1 MMSTNDVVAALRGA
15 RRGGGRDGPGRGA
28 EDAAPGAVRT
38 RPDPVRAVAVLA
50 VALWLTSYLRNDRY
64 WSLLDDVDLA
74 IHETGHVVF
83 APFGEFLGVAGGS
96 LFQVLVPL
104 AFVLYFAWRRDAF
117 ASFLVLFW
125 VSQSLFN
132 VAVYVADARAQLLP
146 LVGGD
151 YAIHDWSWMLS
162 RLHVLR
168 KDEVIAGAVRG
179 VAASLWIA
187 AALGGL
193 LCARKRLPADRDGPG

>member
-1 MMSTNDVVAALRGA
+1 MNEVAAALRGTG
-15 RRGGGRDGPGRGA
+15 RGGGRGGGSGGDAR
-28 EDAAPGAVRT
+28 DAAAAVWA
-38 RPDPVRAVAVLA
+38 RPDPVRAVAVLV
-50 VALWLTSYLRNDRY
+50 VAAWLTSYLRNDRY

-125 VSQSLFN
+125 VAQSLFN
-132 VAVYVADARAQLLP
+132 VAVYVADARAQVLP
-146 LVGGD
+146 LVGGE
-151 YAIHDWSWMLS
+151 YAIHDWAWMLS

-168 KDEVIAGAVRG
+168 KDETIAAVVRG
-179 VAASLWIA
+179 VASSLWIA

-193 LCARKRLPADRDGPG
+193 VFARKRVSIDSDAPG